1 MSVNFLW
8 PKIITKFHVSKYLIF
23 LFLFQSLLPM
33 STFMNPN
40 ESKTSKN
47 PNQVRFFSKDDLDE
61 KTAKKQWD
69 RIKIVCSQPFN
80 KLVPYGLCF
89 VEVKGE
95 KEGGSEGNKA
105 LPLPMLKKDEDT
117 IEIGS
122 FFRRKKE
129 SQEGTRQELSGN
141 FRLRKI

>member
-1 MSVNFLW
+1 
-8 PKIITKFHVSKYLIF
+8 
-23 LFLFQSLLPM
+23 M

-47 PNQVRFFSKDDLDE
+47 PNSVRFFSKSDLEE
-61 KTAKKQWD
+61 KTANKQWD

-89 VEVKGE
+89 IKVFAE
-95 KEGGSEGNKA
+95 KEPGSESKKP
-105 LPLPMLKKDEDT
+105 LPLPMLKDEDT

-122 FFRRKKE
+122 FFKRKKE
-129 SQEGTRQELSGN
+129 SQENTRQELSGN
-141 FRLRKI
+141 F